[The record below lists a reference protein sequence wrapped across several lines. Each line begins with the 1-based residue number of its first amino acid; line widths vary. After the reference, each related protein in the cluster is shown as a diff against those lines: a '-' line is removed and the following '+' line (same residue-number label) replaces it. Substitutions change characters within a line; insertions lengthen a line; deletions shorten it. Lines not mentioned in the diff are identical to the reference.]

1 MSTFKISGTQRRLLK
16 KEVSS
21 LQSTLRSFWFCHQT
35 DKDMAQ
41 IYGSSNDYPM
51 SDADAETRYQ
61 EIKQQIAAKQ
71 ALLNET
77 IDSHEGD

>member
-41 IYGSSNDYPM
+41 IYGSSGDYPM
-51 SDADAETRYQ
+51 SDSEAERRYH
-61 EIKQQIAAKQ
+61 EIQQQIAAKQ
-71 ALLNET
+71 VLLNET
-77 IDSHEGD
+77 VDPHEGD